1 MRCSL
6 EELADGLA
14 SVLGRRDGKGGCG
27 DMNRIGVGKRYPV
40 ECFCMLAVLLV
51 AVIQLLVSPAY
62 ADSGDLLSSQGEDFG
77 LEEIV
82 DEGSPVSPDSSAG
95 SPSGDL
101 GSGGE
106 GEAPAGGQGEP
117 PVGGD
122 GEAAGSPSDPP
133 DAPTADEEGGGPSG
147 GSALA
152 P

>member
-1 MRCSL
+1 MGKKTFTAIL
-6 EELADGLA
+6 GKA
-14 SVLGRRDGKGGCG
+14 SVFLAAVAFAT
-27 DMNRIGVGKRYPV
+27 GVFPSKAFAEGTEDAFP
-40 ECFCMLAVLLV
+40 
-51 AVIQLLVSPAY
+51 SP
-62 ADSGDLLSSQGEDFG
+62 S
-77 LEEIV
+77 
-82 DEGSPVSPDSSAG
+82 DSSAG

-122 GEAAGSPSDPP
+122 AGSPSDPP

>member
-1 MRCSL
+1 
-6 EELADGLA
+6 
-14 SVLGRRDGKGGCG
+14 
-27 DMNRIGVGKRYPV
+27 MNRIGVGKRYPV

-133 DAPTADEEGGGPSG
+133 DVPTADEEGGTAPPADPPSPPRDGWVEVDGLRYYYEGGEPLEGP
-147 GSALA
+147 LFL
-152 P
+152 